1 LNDVGY
7 ELGLGVPYHRLTLG
21 HFVRDIADRHGDL
34 PALVAGDR
42 RVTYA
47 ELSGESKRIARALL
61 AAGVTKGAR
70 VGVLMGNRPEMVA
83 TLFAIGM
90 VGGVGIPMSTFAVVP
105 ERDHVI
111 AHSDM
116 SLLVLEDRLS
126 GNSYVGDLVR
136 EHPDVAEAAPGG
148 IRSIKFPF
156 LRRVVVLGETAGS
169 LQEWEDFL
177 EAGAGIDEA
186 LLDAAVEAVLP
197 HDDALT
203 IYTSGTTAEPKAVLH
218 LHRAVVGQFWRW
230 AAQMGLGQED
240 RVWSAFPFFW
250 SAGIAMVL
258 GGTLASGAS
267 LYIDEVFDAGRTL
280 EVIERERIT
289 TVIAFPHTD
298 AQLADHPDAKQRDLS
313 SVHNISTTSA
323 FGQLCGTTRGE
334 SAWDVRS
341 GYGSSE
347 TFTVSTALPND
358 APLALRLASHGL
370 PLPGMRIRVVDVD
383 TGTPL
388 PPGESGEIT
397 VKGFYLMRTYYKA
410 APEDCF
416 DDEGWFHTKDAG
428 HLDEEGYLHWHGRI
442 SGMIKTGGSNVS
454 PVEVETRAMELGLFG
469 VVSAAGVPHPLLGE
483 AVVMCAVPLEGVR
496 PDEADVLARL
506 RAVLARYKVP
516 RRVLLFE
523 EAELHFTAS
532 EKVLLEDVRRLA
544 AQRIVELGDTDDDW
558 VGHLEAFLA
567 REPSPDPP

>member
-1 LNDVGY
+1 MSIGDD
-7 ELGLGVPYHRLTLG
+7 LGLGVAYENLTLG
-21 HFVRDIADRHGDL
+21 RFVGDIAERFGSGT
-34 PALVAGDR
+34 ALVAGDR
-42 RVTYA
+42 RVSYL
-47 ELSGESKRIARALL
+47 ELEGECRGIARALL

-83 TLFAIGM
+83 ALFAIGM
-90 VGGVGIPMSTFAVVP
+90 VGAVGVPVSTFAVGR

-116 SLLVLEDRLS
+116 SLLVLEDRLA
-126 GNSYVGDLVR
+126 GNDYVGDLVR
-136 EHPDVAEAAPGG
+136 DHPEVAFSNPGS
-148 IRSIKFPF
+148 IRSAAFPF
-156 LRRVVVLGETAGS
+156 LRRVVVLGSPAGS
-169 LQEWEDFL
+169 MQGWSDFL
-177 EAGAGIDEA
+177 GAGAAIDDR
-186 LLDAAVEAVLP
+186 LLDAAMEAVVP

-218 LHRAVVGQFWRW
+218 LHRAVVGQLWRW
-230 AAQMGLGQED
+230 AAQMGLDPED

-267 LYIDEVFDAGRTL
+267 LYLDEVFDAGRTL

-298 AQLADHPDAKQRDLS
+298 AQLADHPDAKRRDLS
-313 SVHNISTTSA
+313 SVRNISSTSA
-323 FGQLCGTTRGE
+323 FGQLCGAARQNST
-334 SAWDVRS
+334 WDVRS

-383 TGTPL
+383 SGLPL
-388 PPGESGEIT
+388 PSGESGEIT
-397 VKGFYLMRTYYKA
+397 VKGFYLMRTYYKV
-410 APEDCF
+410 APEECL

-469 VVSAAGVPHPLLGE
+469 VVSAVGVPHPLLGE
-483 AVVMCAVPLEGVR
+483 AVVLCAVPLEGAE
-496 PDEADVLARL
+496 PDPADVITRL
-506 RAVLARYKVP
+506 RSVLASYKVP
-516 RRVLLFE
+516 KRILFFGE
-523 EAELHFTAS
+523 KELCFTAS
-532 EKVLLEDVRRLA
+532 EKVLLDGVRRLA
-544 AQRIVELGDTDDDW
+544 ASRLVAVDDDRDW
-558 VGHLEAFLA
+558 VAHLEAYL
-567 REPSPDPP
+567 EPGTPPASS